1 MQNYDE
7 FAHLKALQTI
17 DKNDPEA
24 LKSFAE
30 EHFLTEEQVA
40 SMVQLE
46 VLKDRLVQDYKSTYN
61 DIRDWV
67 SKERENAA
75 QEKQLID
82 WEIEPKNKVSF
93 AK

>member
-1 MQNYDE
+1 M
-7 FAHLKALQTI
+7 
-17 DKNDPEA
+17 EA
-24 LKSFAE
+24 ILISGNGS
-30 EHFLTEEQVA
+30 QVGHIK
-40 SMVQLE
+40 Q
-46 VLKDRLVQDYKSTYN
+46 VLKDQSVQDYKSTYH

-93 AK
+93 AKQLLLQRNTKAQKKNCKQRAEVSEQ

>member
-1 MQNYDE
+1 M
-7 FAHLKALQTI
+7 
-17 DKNDPEA
+17 
-24 LKSFAE
+24 
-30 EHFLTEEQVA
+30 
-40 SMVQLE
+40 
-46 VLKDRLVQDYKSTYN
+46 QDYKSTYN